1 MGLNCGFSSLCVSQD
16 LNTVYNWAK
25 QMQFTSDSMT
35 TLGQAGAKCE
45 YRDKKSSLKGELER
59 QLIHLFTGIF
69 FIIFIY
75 LTGDNA
81 LWLLLF
87 LLALYLAT
95 SFLILENKLPSSL
108 STFLCRWGRPEK
120 QNIPLKGTI
129 LLVCG
134 IVLSLALFPREIV
147 YASIA
152 VVGFGDS
159 VATIAGVTLGR
170 HKLPYSEQ
178 KTVEGTLAGI
188 IAAFIAATVFVT
200 PVQAFVGSAGGM
212 LLESIVG
219 MQTIKELNSQTAL
232 RFFLND
238 NLLIPIFSGLL
249 MVIVEIS

>member
-1 MGLNCGFSSLCVSQD
+1 MV
-16 LNTVYNWAK
+16 
-25 QMQFTSDSMT
+25 
-35 TLGQAGAKCE
+35 TLGQAGAECE
-45 YRDKKSSLKGELER
+45 YLDKKSSLKGELER

-95 SFLILENKLPSSL
+95 SFLILKDKLPSSL
-108 STFLCRWGRPEK
+108 STFLCRWGRPGK

-134 IVLSLALFPREIV
+134 IVISLALFPKEIV

-159 VATIAGVTLGR
+159 VATIVGVTLGR
-170 HKLPYSEQ
+170 HKLPYSQQ
-178 KTVEGTLAGI
+178 KTIEGTLAGI
-188 IAAFIAATVFVT
+188 IAAFIASMVFVT

-212 LLESIVG
+212 LLESVVDL
-219 MQTIKELNSQTAL
+219 QTIKELNSQAAF

-238 NLLIPIFSGLL
+238 NFLIPVFSGLL
-249 MVIVEIS
+249 MFIVGLF

>member
-1 MGLNCGFSSLCVSQD
+1 MV
-16 LNTVYNWAK
+16 
-25 QMQFTSDSMT
+25 
-35 TLGQAGAKCE
+35 TLGQAGAECE

-95 SFLILENKLPSSL
+95 SFVILKDKLPSSL
-108 STFLCRWGRPEK
+108 STFLCRWGRPGK

-134 IVLSLALFPREIV
+134 IVISLALFPKEIV

-170 HKLPYSEQ
+170 HKLSYSQQ
-178 KTVEGTLAGI
+178 KTIEGTLAGI
-188 IAAFIAATVFVT
+188 IAAFIASMVFVT

-212 LLESIVG
+212 LLESVVDL
-219 MQTIKELNSQTAL
+219 QTIKELNSQAAF

-238 NLLIPIFSGLL
+238 NFLIPIFSGLL
-249 MVIVEIS
+249 MFIVGLL

>member
-1 MGLNCGFSSLCVSQD
+1 MV
-16 LNTVYNWAK
+16 
-25 QMQFTSDSMT
+25 
-35 TLGQAGAKCE
+35 TLGQAGAECG
-45 YRDKKSSLKGELER
+45 YRDKESSLKGELER
-59 QLIHLFTGIF
+59 QLIHLSTGIF

-75 LTGDNA
+75 VAGDQA

-87 LLALYLAT
+87 LLVFYLAI
-95 SFLILENKLPSSL
+95 SYVIIKEKLPPSL
-108 STFLCRWGRPEK
+108 STFLCRWGRPGK

-129 LLVCG
+129 LLLCG
-134 IVLSLALFPREIV
+134 IILSLVLFPREIV

-178 KTVEGTLAGI
+178 KTVEGTFAGI
-188 IAAFIAATVFVT
+188 IAAFIAAMVFVT
-200 PVQAFVGSAGGM
+200 PVQASVGSTGGM

-219 MQTIKELNSQTAL
+219 MQTIKELNSQAAF

-238 NLLIPIFSGLL
+238 NFLIPVFSGFLMFIIGLL
-249 MVIVEIS
+249 